1 MVPMPVIDTHAH
13 LFSPDEKKYP
23 PRPNPARPP
32 AGTGTLEHVRRE
44 MKANGVD
51 RICAVQ
57 VSGFYGF
64 DNRFICDASK
74 AHPDWIAGICTL
86 DPNDPHS
93 PGLLEQ
99 YVRDYGIRGLR
110 SVPGR
115 GSDGRQLDHPGVRA
129 LWKTALDNSITVNLQ
144 IGYEHAGE
152 ADRLLGE
159 FPDLPVALDHTL
171 RMQADGPV
179 AETLAAL
186 RILGRRKNCHTKMSF
201 IANGPRGCQDGYP
214 CRSFHKV
221 VMEVVDI
228 FGPERCAWGA
238 HFPLEKYSPALTY
251 AQALRIYQE
260 ELPLRA
266 EARAAILGGT
276 ADKLYFPPR

>member
-1 MVPMPVIDTHAH
+1 MSGTMGFVGSAAC
-13 LFSPDEKKYP
+13 
-23 PRPNPARPP
+23 PAEAP
-32 AGTGTLEHVRRE
+32 TG
-44 MKANGVD
+44 
-51 RICAVQ
+51 
-57 VSGFYGF
+57 
-64 DNRFICDASK
+64 
-74 AHPDWIAGICTL
+74 
-86 DPNDPHS
+86 
-93 PGLLEQ
+93 
-99 YVRDYGIRGLR
+99 
-110 SVPGR
+110 GR
-115 GSDGRQLDHPGVRA
+115 LDHPGVRA
-129 LWKTALDNSITVNLQ
+129 LWKTAFDNGITVNLQ
-144 IGYEHAGE
+144 IGYQHAGE

-186 RILGRRKNCHTKMSF
+186 RKLGRRRNCHTKMSF

-251 AQALRIYQE
+251 AQALRIYRE
-260 ELPLRA
+260 ELPLSA

-276 ADKLYFPPR
+276 AAKLYFPPR

>member
-1 MVPMPVIDTHAH
+1 
-13 LFSPDEKKYP
+13 
-23 PRPNPARPP
+23 
-32 AGTGTLEHVRRE
+32 

-129 LWKTALDNSITVNLQ
+129 LWKTALDNGITVNLQ

-228 FGPERCAWGA
+228 FVPSAAPGERT
-238 HFPLEKYSPALTY
+238 SRSRSTR
-251 AQALRIYQE
+251 LRLPTPRLCGSIRKNCRC
-260 ELPLRA
+260 ELRRGRPSWAARRTSSTSLLDRS
-266 EARAAILGGT
+266 ARATRAPRSRQR
-276 ADKLYFPPR
+276 KHPPPSRIRSCANQ